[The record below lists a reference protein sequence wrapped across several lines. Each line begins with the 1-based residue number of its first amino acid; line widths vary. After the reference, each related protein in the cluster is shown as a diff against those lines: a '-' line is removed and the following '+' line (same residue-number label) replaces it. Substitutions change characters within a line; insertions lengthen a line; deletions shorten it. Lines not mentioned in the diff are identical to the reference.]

1 MRQGTGCEKNIM
13 ARPTKITK
21 EKLAEI
27 EQLAS
32 EGLSLQSIEAFVD
45 LSDGLLRRYWG
56 KGENQQG
63 IGLKVFHAIKKG
75 RAKLERELLEAI
87 RTLALG
93 KKLKGS
99 EKTPQMVAAARLLE
113 ALHIWDNHYNVKVEK
128 FDVPFDQIPEA
139 DQQRLVKKAIKS
151 ITGIDIK

>member
-1 MRQGTGCEKNIM
+1 M

-27 EQLAS
+27 EKLAS
-32 EGLSLQSIEAFVD
+32 EGLSLPSIEALLD
-45 LSDGLLRRYWG
+45 LSDGLLRGYWN
-56 KGENQQG
+56 KANEQTG
-63 IGLKVFHAIKKG
+63 IGLKVFHSIKRG

-139 DQQRLVKKAIKS
+139 DQQRLVKKAVES
-151 ITGIDIK
+151 ITGIKIK